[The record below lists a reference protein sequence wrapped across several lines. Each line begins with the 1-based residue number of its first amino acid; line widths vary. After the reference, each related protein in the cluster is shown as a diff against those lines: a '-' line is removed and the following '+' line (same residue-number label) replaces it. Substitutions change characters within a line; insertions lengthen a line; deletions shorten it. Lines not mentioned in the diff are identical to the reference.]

1 MKKPSSL
8 IIIKKHKAEH
18 EHKSHGVWK
27 IAYAD
32 FMTALMAFFLMM
44 WLTSSVSENI
54 RQGLSNYFAPIGA
67 STNTLG
73 TDSVLDGGK
82 SLDELGSLNNMALE
96 ESIFPQ
102 TPEYK
107 GANKFESSS
116 EGLKEVKDQ
125 KEKDALFDHIQKEEA
140 VFEEVK
146 STLKNIFTQNQ
157 DLKQYE
163 DQVIANITPEGL
175 NIELIDKAGKNMF
188 VVGGKDILSHAKAL
202 IAQISKV
209 INILPNKVKIT
220 GHTDARPYGPTAS
233 YNNWDLSTDRALVS
247 RRLLVQ
253 YGLAEN
259 KIMAVVGKAS
269 MELLNEKDPFAPSN
283 RRISIVVLRNA
294 PISGDQK

>member
-1 MKKPSSL
+1 MKKPASL
-8 IIIKKHKAEH
+8 IIIKKHNAEH

-116 EGLKEVKDQ
+116 EGQKEIKDQ
-125 KEKDALFDHIQKEEA
+125 KEKDAVFEHIKKEEV
-140 VFEEVK
+140 VFEEVQK
-146 STLKNIFTQNQ
+146 TLKNIFTQNK

-163 DQVIANITPEGL
+163 DQVIANITSEGL

-188 VVGGKDILSHAKAL
+188 VVGGKDVLSHTKVL
-202 IAQISKV
+202 LAQISKV

-220 GHTDARPYGPTAS
+220 GHTDARPYGANAS

-269 MELLNEKDPFAPSN
+269 MELLNEKDPFAPAN

-294 PISGDQK
+294 PISGEQK